1 MARKKRQRAARPARQ
16 REERAQ
22 DPRLVATQVAQD
34 NAELGIKA
42 SDWIVAVSPVRLPD
56 GRILAYHPPQP
67 VTFNLVEAKRHRDR
81 GARQRRSIM
90 GNLEV
95 DRNGQYR
102 PLNSHSVIDCL
113 SDLVGAVLHAFTA
126 IESLA
131 NHSIDQLDDDA
142 AVEVERQGAT
152 VMIHKDAMV
161 RRLNITEKLQLA
173 LPLLEDGHATKGTAA
188 LERFVH
194 LKRLRDDLVHV
205 KERGYSTDPDEPSAY
220 GKLMLGAADD
230 CVEEAV
236 ALVRA
241 ARPVFLPDWVLAAL
255 GAG

>member
-173 LPLLEDGHATKGTAA
+173 LPLLEDGPEWLAEPNLIAATAA
-188 LERFVH
+188 SPLDVIYPPVFAAASP
-194 LKRLRDDLVHV
+194 LLPLRDPA
-205 KERGYSTDPDEPSAY
+205 S
-220 GKLMLGAADD
+220 
-230 CVEEAV
+230 V
-236 ALVRA
+236 ALGYVE
-241 ARPVFLPDWVLAAL
+241 RPAPP
-255 GAG
+255 G

>member
-1 MARKKRQRAARPARQ
+1 MK
-16 REERAQ
+16 
-22 DPRLVATQVAQD
+22 V
-34 NAELGIKA
+34 KA
-42 SDWIVAVSPVRLPD
+42 GDWIVAMSPVALPD
-56 GRILAYHPPQP
+56 GPVLAYHPPQP
-67 VTFNLVEAKRHRDR
+67 VTFNLIEDKRHRDR

-102 PLNSHSVIDCL
+102 PLNSHAVIDCL

-131 NHSIDQLDDDA
+131 NHSIDQLPDDA
-142 AVEVERQGAT
+142 SIEVERQGEPVSISKT
-152 VMIHKDAMV
+152 DMV
-161 RRLNITEKLQLA
+161 RRLNITEKLERA
-173 LPLLEDGHATKGTAA
+173 VPLLDDGNATKGTAA
-188 LERFVH
+188 WERFVH

-205 KERGYSTDPDEPSAY
+205 KQRGYSTDPDNPSAY
-220 GKLMLGAADD
+220 GQLMLGADDD

-241 ARPVFLPDWVLAAL
+241 VRPIFLPDWVLEAL
-255 GAG
+255 DAR